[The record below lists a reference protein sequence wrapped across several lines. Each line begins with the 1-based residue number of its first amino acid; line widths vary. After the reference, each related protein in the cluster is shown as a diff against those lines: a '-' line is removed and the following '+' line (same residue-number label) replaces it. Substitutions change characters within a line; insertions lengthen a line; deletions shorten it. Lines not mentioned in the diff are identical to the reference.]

1 MYAIESLGKAA
12 SYAAAPPTQAQSTAK
27 SDTPKQGDIPTVS
40 VSSASRSFSGFGD
53 LILST
58 ASSTGSEKAAAADG
72 DEGANGREVND
83 GDADDAPQASP
94 SVSFSDAG
102 TYSVSVYA

>member
-12 SYAAAPPTQAQSTAK
+12 SYAAAPPTQAQTVAK
-27 SDTPKQGDIPTVS
+27 SDTKQNGTPTVA
-40 VSSASRSFSGFGD
+40 VSSASRSFSGLGD
-53 LILST
+53 LILTS
-58 ASSTGSEKAAAADG
+58 SSTGSEKAATADG
-72 DEGANGREVND
+72 DEGPNGREVND
-83 GDADDAPQASP
+83 GDADDAPLASP

>member
-1 MYAIESLGKAA
+1 MYAIESLGRAA
-12 SYAAAPPTQAQSTAK
+12 PYAAASPTQAQSTAK
-27 SDTPKQGDIPTVS
+27 SDTPKQSGAPTVS
-40 VSSASRSFSGFGD
+40 ASSASRSFSGLGD
-53 LILST
+53 LILSS
-58 ASSTGSEKAAAADG
+58 ASSAGSEKVADG

-102 TYSVSVYA
+102 TYSVNVYA